1 MTFSAVFFA
10 SAHLLNLAAIIVL
23 VFFQR
28 KEPSTRYTWIL
39 VFLLLPY
46 LGVALYLLFGHNYA
60 RREQIQYSQEA
71 LREVDDIIASQIRN
85 SDKMLFADKRF
96 IKVAHMNLVNDHM
109 RVTSNNKVRIFNNG
123 ADKFASL
130 KQDIRE
136 AREYVHLLY
145 FIFRTDELGREIID
159 LLTEKAEQGVDVKV
173 VYDDIGNFAVSSL
186 AFHKLRKAGGSV
198 HRYSPIITSLFTAN
212 YRNHR
217 KLALIDGKIGYVGG
231 MNIGSEYIHGKG
243 KLTPWR
249 DTHVRL
255 EGSVVGSMEA
265 LFLSDYHYAAHKVD
279 RVESMGKIFN
289 PSSNISGCSTAQLLS
304 SGPQHGRASIYKAYT
319 KIFNVAE
326 KYLYIQT
333 PYLIP
338 DRMILNSLKNAQAS
352 GVDVRVMLP
361 TYPDKS
367 LVYLATLN
375 YARELCCTWG
385 IKVYFYNG
393 FLHSKM
399 VLADDQIISIGS
411 ANMDMRSFFLSYEA
425 NIFIY
430 DRSLT
435 EQQREQ
441 FHTDM
446 EHCVLADGAYF
457 DNLPAPVR
465 VLMPFCQLLAPL
477 M

>member
-1 MTFSAVFFA
+1 MTFSAVFFT

-39 VFLLLPY
+39 IFLLLPY
-46 LGVALYLLFGHNYA
+46 LGVILYLLLGHNYA
-60 RREQIQYSQEA
+60 RREKIEFSKEA
-71 LREVDDIIASQIRN
+71 KQEVDDFLASQINN
-85 SDKMLFADKRF
+85 SHRMLFADKRF
-96 IKVAHMNLVNDHM
+96 IKVAHMNLVNDRM
-109 RVTSNNKVRIFNNG
+109 RVTSNNKVHIFTNG
-123 ADKFASL
+123 AEKFESL
-130 KQDIRE
+130 MRDIRE

-145 FIFRTDELGREIID
+145 FIFRTDELGKQIID
-159 LLTEKAEQGVDVKV
+159 LLTEKAEQGLDVKV
-173 VYDDIGNFAVSSL
+173 VYDDIGNIAVSSL

-198 HRYSPIITSLFTAN
+198 LRYSPLITSLFTAN

-217 KLALIDGKIGYVGG
+217 KLALIDGKIGYIGG
-231 MNIGSEYIHGKG
+231 MNIGNEYIHGRG
-243 KLTPWR
+243 RLTPWR

-265 LFLSDYHYAAHKVD
+265 LFLSDYHYAAHKCD
-279 RVESMGKIFN
+279 RVENMGKIFN
-289 PSSNISGCSTAQLLS
+289 PSSNSSGSSTVQLLS
-304 SGPQHGRASIYKAYT
+304 SGPQHGRSSIYKAYT

-333 PYLIP
+333 PYLIL
-338 DRMILNSLKNAQAS
+338 DRTILNSLKNAQAS
-352 GVDVRVMLP
+352 GVDVRIMLP
-361 TYPDKS
+361 AYPDKS
-367 LVYLATLN
+367 FVYLATLN

-385 IKVYFYNG
+385 VKVYFYNG

-399 VLADDQIISIGS
+399 LAVDDQLLSIGS

-430 DRSLT
+430 DSQLVA
-435 EQQREQ
+435 QQRDQ
-441 FHTDM
+441 FYKDM
-446 EHCVLADGAYF
+446 ENCALADDAYF
-457 DNLPAPVR
+457 QNLPASTR
-465 VLMPFCQLLAPL
+465 VFMPFCQLLAPL